1 MNHISLGKLFI
12 ALALFVTCAGSSVSA
27 QSNSVGDCKNIV
39 SINSIP
45 GGGVLYKSENIHG
58 GRGPTFLV
66 QNVSERT
73 NKEVIEIRD
82 ARCQLVGAFGLYA
95 TDYPYGS
102 RYYSRTGGTGFDPG
116 DLEALLK
123 RVGSTNFLV
132 EGVNKWIRVRNPFQR
147 DGSVNK

>member
-1 MNHISLGKLFI
+1 MNKYSLGKCVL
-12 ALALFVTCAGSSVSA
+12 ALALLLTFAKTDAMA

-66 QNVSERT
+66 QNVAERT
-73 NKEVIEIRD
+73 NKKVIEIRD

-132 EGVNKWIRVRNPFQR
+132 EGVNKWIRVRNPFNR